1 MDKAIIS
8 LENVGLIKQDKQ
20 ILNDVSMQISLGDKI
35 NIYGGN
41 GVGKT
46 SLLKIISG
54 ITSQYSGEIKIV
66 DSISISEDLF
76 YIGHKYGLKNE
87 LTVKENLEFIVKFNN
102 NQNSL
107 KYLNDELNY
116 YEIHNAIDNKV
127 KFLSHGQKKIISLIQ
142 LTLLSTKIWVLDEP
156 FTGLDEKMLDKFF
169 KRIEKHVSNNGIV
182 ISTNHNPKDNFINFK
197 L

>member
-87 LTVKENLEFIVKFNN
+87 LTVKENLEFIVKFN
-102 NQNSL
+102 
-107 KYLNDELNY
+107 
-116 YEIHNAIDNKV
+116 
-127 KFLSHGQKKIISLIQ
+127 
-142 LTLLSTKIWVLDEP
+142 LL
-156 FTGLDEKMLDKFF
+156 
-169 KRIEKHVSNNGIV
+169 
-182 ISTNHNPKDNFINFK
+182 
-197 L
+197 